1 MQEKQRQVY
10 DLLEITNRQFNEC
23 NALYHA
29 VAQRYGLSDAAFWVL
44 YALRTTHEPQTQ
56 NRMAAEW
63 GQPKQTLN
71 SAVAAMVKKGLVE
84 LCPGNGAHSG
94 KIVTLTDEGRALA
107 TRTVGPVIAAEQ
119 QAMTRQGLAEVE
131 QNCRLTQ
138 RYLECLRQ
146 EFEKNCAVGAGHT
159 RPAACV
165 LTAKTGAFMLKSNQI
180 QLSDH
185 FTTGRLLK
193 FTASP
198 IIMMIFTSI
207 YTIVDG
213 FFVSNYAGKTA
224 FTALNLIYPYLQML
238 GCLGFMIGTG
248 GSALVAMTLGTGDE
262 NRANRLFSMLVVA
275 TAVLGV
281 LFSAFGLAL
290 LEPVAL
296 RLGATPELLPSCL
309 TYGRI
314 LLTFQTAFMLQYLF
328 QSFFIAAEKP
338 RLGLCFT
345 VAAGATNMVLD
356 FVLVGVAGLGLAG
369 AAAAT
374 VISQMVGGVAPIFY
388 FAKRRPGCRLYFTK
402 PLFSLRELFK
412 ACTNGV
418 SELMT
423 NISMSLVSALY
434 NIQLLKLFGADGVAV
449 YGVLMYVGFVFAAVF
464 IGYSQGTAPIVSYH
478 FGADN
483 KDELKNLLRRS
494 VTIIAVAGV
503 AMLAASELLAGP
515 LAKIFVG
522 YDAGL
527 LALTTH
533 GMKLYSISFILS
545 GFNIFGSA
553 FFTALNNGAVSAAI
567 SFLRTL
573 LFQIVSILTL
583 PLLIGVDGIWLAVV
597 AAEAMALVCTA
608 GFIVWGRRKYGYM

>member
-1 MQEKQRQVY
+1 M
-10 DLLEITNRQFNEC
+10 
-23 NALYHA
+23 
-29 VAQRYGLSDAAFWVL
+29 S
-44 YALRTTHEPQTQ
+44 
-56 NRMAAEW
+56 
-63 GQPKQTLN
+63 
-71 SAVAAMVKKGLVE
+71 
-84 LCPGNGAHSG
+84 
-94 KIVTLTDEGRALA
+94 
-107 TRTVGPVIAAEQ
+107 
-119 QAMTRQGLAEVE
+119 
-131 QNCRLTQ
+131 
-138 RYLECLRQ
+138 
-146 EFEKNCAVGAGHT
+146 
-159 RPAACV
+159 
-165 LTAKTGAFMLKSNQI
+165 KSNQI

-213 FFVSNYAGKTA
+213 FFVSNCAGKTA
-224 FTALNLIYPYLQML
+224 FTALNLIYPYIQML

-248 GSALVAMTLGTGDE
+248 GSALVAMTLGMGDE
-262 NRANRLFSMLVVA
+262 KRANRLFSMLAVA
-275 TAVLGV
+275 TVGIGAI
-281 LFSAFGLAL
+281 FSAIGLAL
-290 LEPVAL
+290 LRPVAL
-296 RLGATPELLPSCL
+296 LLGATPELLPSCL
-309 TYGRI
+309 LYGRI

-338 RLGLCFT
+338 KLGLFFT
-345 VAAGATNMVLD
+345 VAAGVTNMVLD

-369 AAAAT
+369 AASAT

-412 ACTNGV
+412 ACTNGI

-423 NISMSLVSALY
+423 NISMSLVGALY
-434 NIQLLKLFGADGVAV
+434 NMQLLKLFGADGVAA

-483 KDELKNLLRRS
+483 KDELKNLLRKS
-494 VTIIAVAGV
+494 AGIIAVAGV
-503 AMLAASELLAGP
+503 AMLTSSELLAEP

-533 GMKLYSISFILS
+533 GMKLYCISFILS

-573 LFQIVSILTL
+573 LFQVVSILTL
-583 PLLIGVDGIWLAVV
+583 PLIIGVDGIWLAVV
-597 AAEAMALVCTA
+597 AAEAMALVCTG
-608 GFIVWGRRKYGYM
+608 GFVVRGRKRYGYLYIKKRARKRPLRLSKKVCSPLGPLCEGAPPAGGGGENCTAARNISGYGKVLSLRPFGAPPSQREVFRHAERARKRPLFCVSKASPSGLRPQARVEAQPPEAALSAETEAAARRRLMRAESAIAHR